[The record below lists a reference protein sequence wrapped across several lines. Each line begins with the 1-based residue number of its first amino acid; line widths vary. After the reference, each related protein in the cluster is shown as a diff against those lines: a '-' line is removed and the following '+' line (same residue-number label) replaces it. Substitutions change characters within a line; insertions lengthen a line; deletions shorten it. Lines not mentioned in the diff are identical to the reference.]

1 MQTVPLHPPVTHSQ
15 PKTTYTDITA
25 TAGVGIITYFWAFK
39 ICVESCHHSSVSGD
53 NSLLCRASYNNDHS
67 NYVTPNLTNGFSAS
81 ADSSFLCRDDASR
94 SHYHVSHSH
103 CYSTC
108 RGYSKFN
115 QLPAYFRY
123 LVKCNRYTRY
133 STLTLA
139 FLIPNICILLSL
151 QTLYPFQ
158 KLSGCNC
165 TI

>member
-1 MQTVPLHPPVTHSQ
+1 MLKVVIIVVYQVITVCYAEPAIVTIARQ
-15 PKTTYTDITA
+15 N
-25 TAGVGIITYFWAFK
+25 G
-39 ICVESCHHSSVSGD
+39 
-53 NSLLCRASYNNDHS
+53 HS
-67 NYVTPNLTNGFSAS
+67 NYVTLNLTNGFSAS

-103 CYSTC
+103 CYSAC
-108 RGYSKFN
+108 RGYSKFS

-123 LVKCNRYTRY
+123 LVKCNRYTIY
-133 STLTLA
+133 SRLTLA
-139 FLIPNICILLSL
+139 FLIPNIRILLSL